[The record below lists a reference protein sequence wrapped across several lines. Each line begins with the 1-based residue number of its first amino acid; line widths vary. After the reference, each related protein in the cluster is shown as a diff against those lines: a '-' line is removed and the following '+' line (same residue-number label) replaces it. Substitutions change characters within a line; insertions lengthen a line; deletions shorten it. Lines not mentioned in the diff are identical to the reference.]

1 MDKKNDFDKCIN
13 ENDNYLCCV
22 NEVGDMI
29 KRIVRNFHLVER
41 DQIKPLGFTMTQAYC
56 LIEILKSSS
65 ITMQDLS
72 IKMNLNTSTM
82 TRIVDKLVRDKYIE
96 RFRSDEDRRIVLVRL
111 TPEGIEAANKV
122 QEKITSYYEDITR
135 NLPKASIDNVLESV
149 SLLMDAF
156 EKSNQNCC

>member
-1 MDKKNDFDKCIN
+1 MNEINGCEQCIDEN
-13 ENDNYLCCV
+13 EHYLCCV

-29 KRIVRNFHLVER
+29 KRIVRNFQLVER

-56 LIEILKSSS
+56 LIEILQSSS

-82 TRIVDKLVRDKYIE
+82 TRIVDKLVRDKYIQ
-96 RFRSDEDRRIVLVRL
+96 RFRSDYDRRIVLVKL
-111 TPEGIEAANKV
+111 TSEGVEAANKV
-122 QEKITSYYEDITR
+122 QERINSYYEDITR
-135 NLPKASIDNVLESV
+135 NLPKGSIDDVLESV

-156 EKSNQNCC
+156 DKSNPSCC

>member
-1 MDKKNDFDKCIN
+1 MNKNNDCNKCIDEN
-13 ENDNYLCCV
+13 EHYLCCV

-29 KRIVRNFHLVER
+29 KRIVRNFQLIER

-56 LIEILKSSS
+56 LIEILNSSS

-72 IKMNLNTSTM
+72 GKMNLNTSTM

-111 TPEGIEAANKV
+111 TSEGIESANKV
-122 QEKITSYYEDITR
+122 QEKISSYYENITR
-135 NLPKASIDNVLESV
+135 NLPKGSIDNVLESV

-156 EKSNQNCC
+156 EKSNPNCC